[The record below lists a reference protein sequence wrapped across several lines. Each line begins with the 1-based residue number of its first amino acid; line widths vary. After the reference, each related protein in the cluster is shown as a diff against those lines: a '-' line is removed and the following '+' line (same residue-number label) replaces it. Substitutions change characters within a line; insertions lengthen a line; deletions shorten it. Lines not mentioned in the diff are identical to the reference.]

1 MYEIIPRL
9 YLGNAQDAEYNKN
22 YYTHVVNCTVDIPF
36 FIGKGLRIP
45 VHDSQEE
52 QDAMLEMLPN
62 VMLYIDYVLSKDDQK
77 ILVHCFMGR
86 QRSAAVIAAYLLWKG
101 ITTTAQESLDMIRR
115 LKKDAFYSR
124 VTFWKA
130 LAEWQDYIQRRDP
143 HIKLL

>member
-36 FIGKGLRIP
+36 YIGKGVRIP
-45 VHDSQEE
+45 VHDSTEE
-52 QDAMLEMLPN
+52 QETMLEMLPN
-62 VMLYIDYVLSKDDQK
+62 VMMYIDYVLSKEDQK
-77 ILVHCFMGR
+77 VLVHCFMGR

-101 ITTTAQESLDMIRR
+101 ITNTTQESLNMIKG
-115 LKKDAFYSR
+115 LKKDAFYSH
-124 VTFWKA
+124 VTFKNA
-130 LAEWQDYIQRRDP
+130 LKEWQDYIQRRDP